1 MPDQINAY
9 TQLQTMLHAW
19 RVKRQTV
26 ALVPTM
32 GALHQGHLQL
42 VREAKKHAQAVIV
55 SIFVN
60 PTQFGP
66 NEDFAKYPRVLDQD
80 IALLGEEGV
89 DLVWA
94 PSVQEMYPEEF
105 STMVYVTEVSEGL
118 CGEVRPGH
126 FDGVATVVTKLFNQ
140 VKPDVA
146 LFGEKDY
153 QQLCVIRRMV
163 RDLNIDIDIIGV
175 PTVREKDGL
184 ALSSRNQYLSASE
197 RKIAPAL
204 HKILQNSAQLI
215 ASGAAIS
222 QTLKNAKQNLLDT
235 GFDKVDYMELREE
248 DSLLP
253 LKRYGV
259 PARLLV
265 AAHLGT
271 TRLIDNVRVV

>member
-9 TQLQTMLHAW
+9 AQLQAMLHAW

-42 VREAKKHAQAVIV
+42 VREAKNHAQAVVV

-66 NEDFAKYPRVLDQD
+66 QEDFTKYPRMLERD
-80 IALLGEEGV
+80 IELLAQEGV

-94 PSVQEMYPEEF
+94 PTVEEMYPRDF
-105 STMVYVTEVSEGL
+105 STIIHVAQVSEGL
-118 CGEVRPGH
+118 CDTTRPGH
-126 FDGVATVVTKLFNQ
+126 FDGVATVVMKLFNQ
-140 VKPDVA
+140 IKPDVA

-163 RDLNIDIDIIGV
+163 ADLNIEMEIIGV
-175 PTVREKDGL
+175 PTIREKDGL
-184 ALSSRNQYLSASE
+184 AMSSRNQYLSTEE
-197 RKIAPAL
+197 RKVAPIL
-204 HKILQNSAQLI
+204 YKILQESAKAI
-215 ASGAAIS
+215 AQGDGIKDV
-222 QTLKNAKQNLLDT
+222 LEEAKQRLFIAGFEKLDY
-235 GFDKVDYMELREE
+235 FELREE
-248 DSLLP
+248 DTLLP
-253 LKRYGV
+253 LAHYGV

-265 AAHLGT
+265 AVHLGN
-271 TRLIDNVRVV
+271 TRLIDNVSVL

>member
-9 TQLQTMLHAW
+9 AQLQTMLHAW

-42 VREAKKHAQAVIV
+42 VREAKKHAQAVVV

-66 NEDFAKYPRVLDQD
+66 KEDFAKYPRMLERD
-80 IALLGEEGV
+80 IELLAEEGI

-94 PSVQEMYPEEF
+94 PSVQEMYPEGF
-105 STMVYVTEVSEGL
+105 ATLIHVSEVSEGL
-118 CGEVRPGH
+118 CGAVRPGH
-126 FDGVATVVTKLFNQ
+126 FNGVATVVMKLLNQ
-140 VKPDVA
+140 IKPDVA

-153 QQLCVIRRMV
+153 QQLCVIRRLV
-163 RDLNIDIDIIGV
+163 TDLNVEIEIIGV

-184 ALSSRNQYLSASE
+184 AMSSRNQYLTAEE
-197 RKIAPAL
+197 RKIAPIL
-204 HKILQNSAQLI
+204 HKTLLESAKAI
-215 ASGAAIS
+215 AQGDAIKEV
-222 QTLKNAKQNLLDT
+222 LEEAKQRLLVA
-235 GFDKVDYMELREE
+235 GFHKVDYLELREE
-248 DSLLP
+248 ESLVP
-253 LKRYGV
+253 LAQYGV

-265 AAHLGT
+265 AAHLGA
-271 TRLIDNVRVV
+271 TRLIDNVRVL